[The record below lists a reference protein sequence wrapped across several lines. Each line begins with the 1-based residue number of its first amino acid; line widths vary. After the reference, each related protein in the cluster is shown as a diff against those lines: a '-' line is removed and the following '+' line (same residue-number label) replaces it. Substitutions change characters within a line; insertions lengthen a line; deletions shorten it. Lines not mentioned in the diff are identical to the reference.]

1 MNFSDILNKP
11 ISIGGGQHLTLK
23 QIVESSFTRANHIDA
38 GLKQAETF
46 FSNLENVIDTVIETA
61 TAKTSANAPS
71 FDDFDLSDWKRDP
84 EAAQALVVFEIVTSN
99 YKTTKKP
106 VDDISIVHQILF
118 YKGSKPEIYEMFNI
132 NKRLGIE
139 VQKTLS
145 LLVREGMLEHSTMG
159 YHPSS
164 AMAGKTAKQKS
175 PEEEPAVRPAD
186 EDILTRVFED
196 LGIDPQMG
204 SINILD
210 EIRRIESDKMII
222 PLAGNLAGAAVALY
236 FAAKSNRN

>member
-1 MNFSDILNKP
+1 MNFSEILNKP
-11 ISIGGGQHLTLK
+11 ISIGDGQHLTLK
-23 QIVESSFTRANHIDA
+23 QIVESSFTRANHLDT

-61 TAKTSANAPS
+61 AAKTSAS
-71 FDDFDLSDWKRDP
+71 TTRFDTADLSDWERDP
-84 EAAQALVVFEIVTSN
+84 EAARALVVFDIVTLNYEKAKRPIGVIEIVDELLSHS
-99 YKTTKKP
+99 K
-106 VDDISIVHQILF
+106 L
-118 YKGSKPEIYEMFNI
+118 KPEISQMFNGSF
-132 NKRLGIE
+132 NFGQE
-139 VQKTLS
+139 VQKTLD
-145 LLVREGMLEHSTMG
+145 LLVREGMLDHSAMG

-164 AMAGKTAKQKS
+164 VMAEKSAKQS
-175 PEEEPAVRPAD
+175 APEEEPAVRSVD

-210 EIRRIESDKMII
+210 EIRRIDNGKLIL

-236 FAAKSNRN
+236 FAAKSNQK